1 MTRDNLTKI
10 TMLSDVELEY
20 VIHFDAPLALVYEM
34 WTEAE
39 QLEQWC
45 MPEGLDLKVV
55 EQDVHVGGG
64 LRWEW
69 HDEDEYVT
77 MGLSADFVEVV
88 PYSRIGLTEYWDG
101 QPRSSATAHEISFT
115 REENATK
122 VTGVLTFVT
131 ADLALGAATV
141 IPQILD
147 EQFARAADYL
157 SSQLSAAR

>member
-10 TMLSDVELEY
+10 TMLSDTELEY
-20 VIHFDAPLALVYEM
+20 VIHFEAPLALVYES

-39 QLEQWC
+39 HLEQWC

-55 EQDVHVGGG
+55 EQDVRVGGS

-69 HDEDEYVT
+69 QDENEYLT

-88 PYSRIGLTEYWDG
+88 PYSRIGLMEYWDG
-101 QPRSSATAHEISFT
+101 QPRSEATPHTISFT
-115 REENATK
+115 RHEGATM
-122 VTGVLTFVT
+122 VTGVLTF
-131 ADLALGAATV
+131 ASQDLALGAATA

-147 EQFARAADYL
+147 EEFSRVADYL
-157 SSQLSAAR
+157 SSQVSAAR